1 MKTLRIGIASYD
13 QMKRRT
19 LDIAG
24 GRSRQ
29 GRDDPTVWFTSLESV
44 AKVLSDRN
52 KHLLELIADRK
63 PRSLAELEAI
73 SGRAKSN
80 LSRTL
85 RTLERYGLV
94 RLAKD
99 ERGQLVPSVP
109 FDRVAFEIPLLRPA
123 A

>member
-1 MKTLRIGIASYD
+1 MKTLRIGIASYED
-13 QMKRRT
+13 MKQRT
-19 LDIAG
+19 LDIAA
-24 GRSRQ
+24 GRRRP
-29 GRDDPTVWFTSLESV
+29 GRDDPTVWFTSLDSV

-52 KHLLELIADRK
+52 KLLLELIAARK
-63 PRSLAELEAI
+63 PQSLAELEAL

-94 RLAKD
+94 HLARDTK
-99 ERGQLVPSVP
+99 GHLVPTVP
-109 FDRVAFEIPLLRPA
+109 FDRVAFEIALLPQA

>member
-13 QMKRRT
+13 GMKQRT

-44 AKVLSDRN
+44 AKVLSDGN

-94 RLAKD
+94 RLVKD
-99 ERGQLVPSVP
+99 EKGRLVPSVP